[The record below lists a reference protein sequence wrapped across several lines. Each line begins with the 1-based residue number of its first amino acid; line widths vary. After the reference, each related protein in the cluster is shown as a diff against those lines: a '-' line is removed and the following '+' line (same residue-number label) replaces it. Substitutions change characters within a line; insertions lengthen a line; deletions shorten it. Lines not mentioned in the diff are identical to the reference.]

1 MKKINCAMLLA
12 SVALFAGCSSKPS
25 CDDSD
30 VVMLAKDILFEHHH
44 KTLVDINWKFITEHE
59 KELMALK
66 DNDFKLDDYAN
77 YKKINEDKLSPKGK
91 SLYKKLKKEIDKA
104 LEADPITVMTLKEDE
119 HKVQCKAQFFKDDYV
134 REYTAQYTDDG
145 QLYVEIDISK

>member
-1 MKKINCAMLLA
+1 MKKIKIAMCVASLL
-12 SVALFAGCSSKPS
+12 LLAGCSSKPS

-44 KTLVDINWKFITEHE
+44 KTLVDINWQFINDHG

-66 DNDFKLDDYAN
+66 DDDFKLDDYAN

-104 LEADPITVMTLKEDE
+104 LEADPLTVMTLKEDE
-119 HKVQCKAQFFKDDYV
+119 HKVQCKAQFFKNDNF

-145 QLYVEIDISK
+145 QLYVEIDVSK

>member
-1 MKKINCAMLLA
+1 MKKLNFAILLA

-30 VVMLAKDILFEHHH
+30 VVMLAKDILFENNHN
-44 KTLVDINWKFITEHE
+44 TLVNINWKFISDHG

-66 DNDFKLDDYAN
+66 DDDFKLDEYAN